1 MIGAMAYN
9 FLPAQRDQLYLM
21 PPSVTEW
28 LEEGHLAFF
37 LLDVVDQLDLSGF
50 YEHYRSDGLGRAAY
64 DPSVMVAVLLYAYC
78 VGERSS
84 RGIERRCAEDVAF
97 RVVSANQVP
106 DHATIARFLKANE
119 QALASLFCQVL
130 ALCHAAGL
138 VKVGTVAL
146 DGTKMAANASSQANR
161 TRDQVERALAEAI
174 ATDQEEAAR
183 YGTGRGDEL
192 PAELADPR
200 SRRARIAAA
209 KAHLDEQDALRQA
222 EHRQRLA
229 AQAQRAKARTTRGGG
244 RPLKPKRPKSEPKVN
259 LTDPDSRVMRN
270 WKGYLQGYNAQAVV
284 TAEQVIV
291 ATGVTQGPSDNHQ
304 VAPMVSA
311 AVESLVAAGVAD
323 QIGAVVADAGYWSPE
338 SAATTDGPEL
348 FIATR
353 TNRVTAQAQLPLTGR
368 IRASATPLQLMER
381 KLATRRGRTTYAKR
395 GRTVEPVFGQI
406 KEVRRARRFQRRG
419 LVAVGYE
426 WRLLATTHNIL
437 KMWRMGAVIC

>member
-1 MIGAMAYN
+1 MAYN

-21 PPSVTEW
+21 PPSVADW

-64 DPSVMVAVLLYAYC
+64 EPSVMVSVLLYAYC

-84 RGIERRCAEDVAF
+84 RGIERRCGEDVAF
-97 RVVSANQVP
+97 RVVSANQAP

-119 QALASLFCQVL
+119 RALSGLFCQVL
-130 ALCHAAGL
+130 ALCRAAGL

-161 TRDQVERALAEAI
+161 TREQVEKALAEAI
-174 ATDQEEAAR
+174 ATDQEEDAR
-183 YGTGRGDEL
+183 YGSARGDEL

-209 KAHLDEQDALRQA
+209 KARLDEQDALRQA
-222 EHRQRLA
+222 EHEERLA
-229 AQAQRAKARTTRGGG
+229 DKALRDKARTTRGGG
-244 RPLKPKRPKSEPKVN
+244 RPLKAKAPKSGPRVN
-259 LTDPDSRVMRN
+259 ITDPDSGVMRN

-284 TAEQVIV
+284 TTEQVIV
-291 ATGVTQGPSDNHQ
+291 AAEVVQDPSDNHQ

-311 AVESLVAAGVAD
+311 AIQNLVTAGVQD
-323 QIGAVVADAGYWSPE
+323 PVGAVVADAGYWSPE
-338 SAATTDGPEL
+338 SAAVTGGPEL

-353 TNRVTAQAQLPLTGR
+353 TKRAAADAPLPRTGR

-381 KLATRRGRTTYAKR
+381 KLQTKRGRATYAKR
-395 GRTVEPVFGQI
+395 GKTVEPVFGQI
-406 KEVRRARRFQRRG
+406 KEARGARRFQRRG
-419 LVAVGYE
+419 LVAVRCE
-426 WRLLATTHNIL
+426 WKLLATTHNIL
-437 KMWRMGAVIC
+437 KMWRIGAVIG